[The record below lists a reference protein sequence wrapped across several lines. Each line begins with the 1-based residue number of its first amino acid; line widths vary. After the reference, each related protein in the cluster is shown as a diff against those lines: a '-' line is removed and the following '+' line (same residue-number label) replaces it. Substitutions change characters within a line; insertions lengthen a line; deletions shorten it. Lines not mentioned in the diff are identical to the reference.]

1 MQKKRLIVIFIIATL
16 LAACGGG
23 GSASGTAGGDSG
35 GGTTATDTTAP
46 TLGSAISFSGISDTT
61 ITVSWGAASDAGTTA
76 ANLQYRLVRA
86 ATSTAIDTVTE
97 VDAAGAGVTVVDDY
111 TANLTSRNVT
121 GLTAST
127 TYFFAVVVRD
137 AAGNKAI
144 YTAASQATSAAGTT
158 ASPVFNPAPGT
169 FGTAPNLQMTS
180 STSGAI
186 VCYTSGASPASPVCN
201 AGKTGCTTGTLYS
214 TAVVVSSTATY
225 KAIACKSGN
234 SDSSETSGLYT
245 IDTTAPTVASTSP
258 ANNANNVATGATI
271 SVTFSEAMNPSTVKA
286 LTGTTTCTVGS
297 PTILVSTDAGFSTC
311 IPMTSATPTTSDNLT
326 FTMTPS
332 SALSTA
338 TTYYIR
344 VTTGVQDTVGNALAA
359 QFQTA
364 NGFTTALA
372 PALTINSFTPASG
385 TYNTTQSA
393 SVTTAEGGATICYR
407 TDGTDPAAS
416 TPGTCD
422 GGSTNVNEGQS
433 IAVSASMTLKVL
445 ATKAGHANS
454 TVASRTYTIQPI
466 VTGTTPTDG
475 ATGFDPFA
483 GTITITFSKTMS
495 RTSASFNAANGACT
509 GNIQVSAD
517 NFTNCIGF
525 TIPAGN
531 AAFFVL
537 TPVASLASA
546 TTYKVKV
553 TNTLT
558 DTASAAVS
566 PFEHT
571 TGIRTRYY
579 RTEAIDGT
587 NNFVAAETFAT
598 AQGAAGDIYVTA
610 DATYLYVGMRH
621 SDIQAAGAGAGN
633 KFVYFTFATDLN
645 DANGLNTSSDNK
657 AKFGTASK
665 MRWHWKTRIDGAN
678 YTEYQQANGTN
689 WSTTWNDNKNDWRAA
704 GYIEA
709 RILLTEFGGTAPNAI
724 KVAAYVVDYN
734 GDSGNGWVYNILSGA
749 TEGSG
754 VTPRDLVKYIDYNRT
769 LSTNPSATATGNF

>member
-1 MQKKRLIVIFIIATL
+1 
-16 LAACGGG
+16 
-23 GSASGTAGGDSG
+23 
-35 GGTTATDTTAP
+35 
-46 TLGSAISFSGISDTT
+46 
-61 ITVSWGAASDAGTTA
+61 
-76 ANLQYRLVRA
+76 
-86 ATSTAIDTVTE
+86 
-97 VDAAGAGVTVVDDY
+97 
-111 TANLTSRNVT
+111 
-121 GLTAST
+121 
-127 TYFFAVVVRD
+127 
-137 AAGNKAI
+137 
-144 YTAASQATSAAGTT
+144 
-158 ASPVFNPAPGT
+158 
-169 FGTAPNLQMTS
+169 
-180 STSGAI
+180 
-186 VCYTSGASPASPVCN
+186 
-201 AGKTGCTTGTLYS
+201 
-214 TAVVVSSTATY
+214 
-225 KAIACKSGN
+225 
-234 SDSSETSGLYT
+234 
-245 IDTTAPTVASTSP
+245 
-258 ANNANNVATGATI
+258 
-271 SVTFSEAMNPSTVKA
+271 
-286 LTGTTTCTVGS
+286 
-297 PTILVSTDAGFSTC
+297 
-311 IPMTSATPTTSDNLT
+311 MTSATPTTSDNTT

-332 SALSTA
+332 AALTTA
-338 TTYYIR
+338 TTYKIR
-344 VTTGVQDTVGNALAA
+344 VTTGAQDAVGNALAS
-359 QFQTA
+359 QFETA
-364 NGFTTALA
+364 VGFTTALA

-385 TYNTTQSA
+385 TYNSTQSA
-393 SVTTAEGGATICYR
+393 SVTTAEGGAVICYR

-422 GGSTNVNEGQS
+422 GGSTQVNEGQS
-433 IAVSASMTLKVL
+433 IPVSASMTLKVL
-445 ATKAGHANS
+445 ASKVGHANS
-454 TVASRTYTIQPI
+454 AVQSRTYTIQPI
-466 VTGTTPTDG
+466 VTGTTPADG
-475 ATGFDPFA
+475 ATGLNPA
-483 GTITITFSKTMS
+483 GTITIIFSKNIN
-495 RTSASFNAANGACT
+495 RGSASFNATNGACT
-509 GNIQVSAD
+509 GNIQLSAD
-517 NFTNCIGF
+517 NFASCIGF

-531 AAFFVL
+531 AGFFTL
-537 TPVASLASA
+537 TPAATLASA

-558 DTASAAVS
+558 DTDGAAVT

-571 TGIRTRYY
+571 TGIKMRYY

-724 KVAAYVVDYN
+724 KVAAYIVDYN

>member
-1 MQKKRLIVIFIIATL
+1 M
-16 LAACGGG
+16 
-23 GSASGTAGGDSG
+23 
-35 GGTTATDTTAP
+35 
-46 TLGSAISFSGISDTT
+46 
-61 ITVSWGAASDAGTTA
+61 
-76 ANLQYRLVRA
+76 
-86 ATSTAIDTVTE
+86 
-97 VDAAGAGVTVVDDY
+97 
-111 TANLTSRNVT
+111 
-121 GLTAST
+121 
-127 TYFFAVVVRD
+127 
-137 AAGNKAI
+137 
-144 YTAASQATSAAGTT
+144 
-158 ASPVFNPAPGT
+158 
-169 FGTAPNLQMTS
+169 
-180 STSGAI
+180 
-186 VCYTSGASPASPVCN
+186 
-201 AGKTGCTTGTLYS
+201 
-214 TAVVVSSTATY
+214 
-225 KAIACKSGN
+225 
-234 SDSSETSGLYT
+234 
-245 IDTTAPTVASTSP
+245 
-258 ANNANNVATGATI
+258 
-271 SVTFSEAMNPSTVKA
+271 
-286 LTGTTTCTVGS
+286 
-297 PTILVSTDAGFSTC
+297 
-311 IPMTSATPTTSDNLT
+311 
-326 FTMTPS
+326 
-332 SALSTA
+332 
-338 TTYYIR
+338 
-344 VTTGVQDTVGNALAA
+344 GNALAS
-359 QFQTA
+359 QFETA
-364 NGFTTALA
+364 VGFTTALA

-385 TYNTTQSA
+385 TYNTTQTA
-393 SVTTAEGGATICYR
+393 SVTTAEGGAVLCFR
-407 TDGTDPAAS
+407 SDGTDPAAT

-422 GGSTNVNEGQS
+422 GGSTQVNEGQTF
-433 IAVSASMTLKVL
+433 AVSPSMTLKVL

-454 TVASRTYTIQPI
+454 TVQSRTYTIQPI
-466 VTGTTPTDG
+466 VSGTTPADS

-483 GTITITFSKTMS
+483 GTITITFSKNMDRST
-495 RTSASFNAANGACT
+495 ASFNAANGACT

-517 NFTNCIGF
+517 NFTSCIGF

-531 AAFFVL
+531 GGFFVL
-537 TPVASLASA
+537 TPAATLASA

-553 TNTLT
+553 LNTLK
-558 DTASAAVS
+558 DTSVNSVAA
-566 PFEHT
+566 FEHT
-571 TGIRTRYY
+571 TGIKTRYY

-689 WSTTWNDNKNDWRAA
+689 WSTTWNDNKNDWRAG

-724 KVAAYVVDYN
+724 KVAAYIVDYN